1 MIFVKGYSLAN
12 IWKPWILNGFVFEK
26 YFSYEHFF
34 PVFFVTVACG
44 IMSGFHSTQITIVS
58 RTIANEHDGQFIFY
72 NMMIAEGFIAMVWAA
87 GTMAMIS
94 LGAENH
100 GIAVKL
106 TENGAKYFALVRDVI
121 QQILPISVVGV
132 VCRNALGSIGGF
144 VATIGIIILPV
155 TSGDAAIRSLRLILA
170 EAMQIKNSDTKKKVI
185 LAAVVFLLIFC
196 VLVLA
201 KNNPNG
207 FNLIWRYFGWL
218 NQILVVFALS
228 YVVIWLMQNRKKR
241 FFWIPLIPLL
251 FYSFVTCSYICSA
264 KIGLNLPY
272 GIAYIL
278 GIVFVLLVAVAVILQ
293 GYRKT

>member
-170 EAMQIKNSDTKKKVI
+170 EAMQIKNSDTKKK
-185 LAAVVFLLIFC
+185 LFWQLLSFCLYFVFSFWQKITQMGLI
-196 VLVLA
+196 
-201 KNNPNG
+201 
-207 FNLIWRYFGWL
+207 
-218 NQILVVFALS
+218 
-228 YVVIWLMQNRKKR
+228 
-241 FFWIPLIPLL
+241 
-251 FYSFVTCSYICSA
+251 
-264 KIGLNLPY
+264 
-272 GIAYIL
+272 
-278 GIVFVLLVAVAVILQ
+278 
-293 GYRKT
+293 